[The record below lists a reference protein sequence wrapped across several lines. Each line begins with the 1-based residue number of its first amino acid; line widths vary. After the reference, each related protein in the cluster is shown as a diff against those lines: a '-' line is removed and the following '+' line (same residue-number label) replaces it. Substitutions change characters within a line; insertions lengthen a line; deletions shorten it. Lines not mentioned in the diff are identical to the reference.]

1 MGVDRGAASLTE
13 KLSGGVVGGGGG
25 VSGLQDRDYRAV
37 SGSGGP
43 EALARI
49 QGAKVTR
56 VPLPAELVEVNIDIS
71 SPAFEIYR
79 GRVTSDDKLN
89 QNHRK
94 LRGLTLNCCRQ
105 VIPLCWKGPPQVQP
119 E

>member
-1 MGVDRGAASLTE
+1 MMGVDRGAASLAE

-79 GRVTSDDKLN
+79 GRVTPSESAFPV
-89 QNHRK
+89 
-94 LRGLTLNCCRQ
+94 LRGLWIGGETT
-105 VIPLCWKGPPQVQP
+105 PLSLC
-119 E
+119 ESTFA

>member
-1 MGVDRGAASLTE
+1 MMGVDSGAASLAE

-25 VSGLQDRDYRAV
+25 VSGLQDQDYRAV

-43 EALARI
+43 EALAPR

-56 VPLPAELVEVNIDIS
+56 VPLPAELMEVNIDIS

-79 GRVTSDDKLN
+79 GRVTTS
-89 QNHRK
+89 
-94 LRGLTLNCCRQ
+94 
-105 VIPLCWKGPPQVQP
+105 
-119 E
+119 

>member
-43 EALARI
+43 EALAPR

-56 VPLPAELVEVNIDIS
+56 VPLPAAELVEVNIYIS
-71 SPAFEIYR
+71 SPAFEIYLLQLH
-79 GRVTSDDKLN
+79 TTT
-89 QNHRK
+89 
-94 LRGLTLNCCRQ
+94 LTLKAIGGTAVTCKKESLWRLLKAQ
-105 VIPLCWKGPPQVQP
+105 
-119 E
+119 